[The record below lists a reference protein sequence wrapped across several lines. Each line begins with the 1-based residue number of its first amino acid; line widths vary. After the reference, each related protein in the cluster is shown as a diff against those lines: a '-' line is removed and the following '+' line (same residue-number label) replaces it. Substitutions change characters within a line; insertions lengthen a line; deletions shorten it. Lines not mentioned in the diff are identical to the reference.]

1 MVRWKSASA
10 VFQGGTAQV
19 LALKGKRVRARS
31 ALQGVQ
37 VNVLEGNPP
46 QTANV
51 PLGSV
56 GLIANPS
63 GADILIAMPRALG
76 MAVTT
81 LEALTRSGAVTVIR
95 INWPTFREQFEVE
108 G

>member
-19 LALKGKRVRARS
+19 LALKGKRVRARA
-31 ALQGVQ
+31 ALQGIQ
-37 VNVLEGNPP
+37 LNVVEGNPP
-46 QTANV
+46 QTADV

-63 GADILIAMPRALG
+63 GADILIAMPKALG
-76 MAVTT
+76 VSVTT
-81 LEALTRSGAVTVIR
+81 LDALTRSGAFMVVR
-95 INWPTFREQFEVE
+95 VNWSTFREQFEVE
-108 G
+108 A

>member
-1 MVRWKSASA
+1 MLRWKSASA

-19 LALKGKRVRARS
+19 LALKGKRVRARV
-31 ALQGVQ
+31 ALQGIP

-46 QTANV
+46 QTVDV
-51 PLGSV
+51 PLGSL

-63 GADILIAMPRALG
+63 HADILIAMPKALG

-81 LEALTRSGAVTVIR
+81 IEALTRSGAITVIR

-108 G
+108 V